1 MTALRP
7 SPIRAGFNDTGSVWY
22 SELQGA
28 LGSAYFQADGTL
40 APIIQVFVLAITRQL
55 AAVDGTIT
63 KLENQAT
70 PMLAFDSLRQWAK
83 ILGVSVA
90 DDDKPHEIRAKC
102 LAKYRA
108 ANGPTITVVENA
120 IETILASAYVQLTT
134 VDPDGYYTFWPVI
147 NPGNPDNNLGKTA
160 DSGVGDGTW
169 SSVNN
174 CHLVIQV
181 QQPSSLND
189 DDFLY
194 LLNVDLF
201 NLLDVLLP
209 AWVSWDWTIGNPSSG
224 FILGSNASESL
235 LDFYTL

>member
-7 SPIRAGFNDTGSVWY
+7 SPIRAGFNDTGAVWY

-28 LGSAYFQADGTL
+28 LGSAYFQQDGTL

-70 PMLAFDSLRQWAK
+70 PMLAFDSLRQWAD
-83 ILGVSVA
+83 ILGVSVSP
-90 DDDKPHEIRAKC
+90 DDKPHEIRAKC

-108 ANGPTITVVENA
+108 AQGPTISVVENSL
-120 IETILASAYVQLTT
+120 ETILGNAFVQVTT
-134 VDPDGYYTFWPVI
+134 ADPDGYYTYWPVI
-147 NPGNPDNNLGKTA
+147 NPGLPANNLGETA
-160 DSGVGDGTW
+160 DEGVGDGTW
-169 SSVNN
+169 QSINA

-181 QQPSSLND
+181 TQPSSLND

-194 LLNVDLF
+194 LLNVDMF

-209 AWVSWDWTIGNPSSG
+209 AWVTWDWCINDPEDG
-224 FILGSNASESL
+224 FILGSDSQEST
-235 LDFYTL
+235 LDFYAL